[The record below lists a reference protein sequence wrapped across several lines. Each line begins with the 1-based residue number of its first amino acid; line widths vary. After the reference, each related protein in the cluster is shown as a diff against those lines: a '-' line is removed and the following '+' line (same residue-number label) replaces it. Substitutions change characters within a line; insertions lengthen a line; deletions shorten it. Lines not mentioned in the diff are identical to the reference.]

1 MNNEIKSVIDI
12 SFALLGSICVAAIFA
27 FGVIV
32 VVHALRLAYFALD
45 RITDKI
51 ICKNINDM
59 DIELKENEGIK
70 SRGKR

>member
-1 MNNEIKSVIDI
+1 
-12 SFALLGSICVAAIFA
+12 
-27 FGVIV
+27 V

-45 RITDKI
+45 RVTDRI

>member
-1 MNNEIKSVIDI
+1 MINDMLDMFFTLLAIICLTTVVLVIGVV
-12 SFALLGSICVAAIFA
+12 LL
-27 FGVIV
+27 
-32 VVHALRLAYFALD
+32 HALRLAYFALD